1 MNFNRLEGDEAAMLK
16 LSRMTDYAVLIMAQ
30 LAGADQAAAGPS
42 GADSMDTASGLAERT
57 GLQQATVAK
66 LLRLLAQGGLLTS
79 QRGAHGGYMLARPP
93 QDITVSAIVTAV
105 EGPIAITACADGHS
119 GEPCSLEI
127 LCPMSHGWNRINS
140 AIRTALADITL
151 AEMLSPAPLPPRAA
165 PGLKGPSKD
174 AALAAAG

>member
-1 MNFNRLEGDEAAMLK
+1 MLK

-30 LAGADQAAAGPS
+30 LAGADQAVAGTGS
-42 GADSMDTASGLAERT
+42 FANGGNEGMDTASGLAERT

-79 QRGAHGGYMLARPP
+79 QRGAHGGYMLARAP

-151 AEMLSPAPLPPRAA
+151 AEMLPPAPLPARAA
-165 PGLKGPSKD
+165 PVMAAKAGPGKD

>member
-1 MNFNRLEGDEAAMLK
+1 MLK

-30 LAGADQAAAGPS
+30 LAGADQAVAGT
-42 GADSMDTASGLAERT
+42 GGVANGGIESMDTASGLAERT

-79 QRGAHGGYMLARPP
+79 QRGAHGGYMLARAP

-105 EGPIAITACADGHS
+105 EGPIAITACADGHA

-151 AEMLSPAPLPPRAA
+151 AEMLPPAPLPARAA
-165 PGLKGPSKD
+165 PALKEAAAAGASKD

>member
-1 MNFNRLEGDEAAMLK
+1 LEGVEAAMLK

-30 LAGADQAAAGPS
+30 LAGADQAAAGA
-42 GADSMDTASGLAERT
+42 GVAANGGIESMDTASGLAERT

-79 QRGAHGGYMLARPP
+79 QRGAHGGYMLARAP

-151 AEMLSPAPLPPRAA
+151 AEMLPPAPLPSRAVPA
-165 PGLKGPSKD
+165 LKE
-174 AALAAAG
+174 AAAAGAS

>member
-1 MNFNRLEGDEAAMLK
+1 MLK

-30 LAGADQAAAGPS
+30 LAGADQAPRGSVAGAS
-42 GADSMDTASGLAERT
+42 AESMDTASGLAERT

-79 QRGAHGGYMLARPP
+79 QRGAHGGYMLARSP
-93 QDITVSAIVTAV
+93 QEITVSSIVTAV

-151 AEMLSPAPLPPRAA
+151 AEMLPPAPRPARAQPALRA
-165 PGLKGPSKD
+165 PAD
-174 AALAAAG
+174 EAMAAATG